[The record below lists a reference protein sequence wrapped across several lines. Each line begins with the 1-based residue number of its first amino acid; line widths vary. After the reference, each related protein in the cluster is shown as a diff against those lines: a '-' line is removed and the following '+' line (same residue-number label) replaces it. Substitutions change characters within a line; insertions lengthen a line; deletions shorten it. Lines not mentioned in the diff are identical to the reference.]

1 MIATTHRVGRSLTR
15 LAVAALLATPVA
27 AGAASANPGSQESPS
42 VRGPVA
48 GGGCTM
54 AIPAPRATIEAHL
67 VAADGFCELV
77 SHALASDVFR
87 SAVVVTPD
95 RYWHFLGT
103 ALSCRLRYGQTS
115 GRVTIRNSAAA
126 CRWFTRAATGWYREP
141 AVIRHE

>member
-1 MIATTHRVGRSLTR
+1 MITTTQPIGRRLTR
-15 LAVAALLATPVA
+15 LVPAALVATLLAV
-27 AGAASANPGSQESPS
+27 GAAQANPGSLVSPNA
-42 VRGPVA
+42 RRPMT

-54 AIPAPRATIEAHL
+54 ASPARRATIEAHL

-95 RYWHFLGT
+95 RYWHFVGT

-115 GRVTIRNSAAA
+115 GRVTIRNSVAA
-126 CRWFTRAATGWYREP
+126 CRWFTRAATGWQREP
-141 AVIRHE
+141 VAPA